1 MTGCTLL
8 PIEGLASFELKLC
21 KANAS
26 DENESEAS
34 MPTTVDRLDLRI
46 IDFIIVPL
54 LNSALVFTV
63 FSYKSFAFKD
73 C

>member
-1 MTGCTLL
+1 
-8 PIEGLASFELKLC
+8 
-21 KANAS
+21 
-26 DENESEAS
+26 

-54 LNSALVFTV
+54 LNSALVFTA
-63 FSYKSFAFKD
+63 FSNKTFAFKD